1 MASLRVSLLETADRD
16 VLHEGALTVLDEV
29 GVRFESVQARRILAE
44 AGCRVDDDAGR
55 VRFSREL
62 VEWAVD
68 RLRRDVLLAGRD
80 RHRDVVLDGSQT
92 CVVPAGICPYVADKD
107 TGLRRDAS
115 LGDLMDVGLVC
126 DALDEIGALWF
137 PFVPV
142 AESLG
147 RAVDL
152 ASLAGLLSVTGKHIQ
167 GQLVRPED
175 VPVALEMV
183 RLASPEDDHR
193 RRPIFSSLYCPI
205 SPLTHDEEAV
215 EAAMAMAAEH
225 IPILIITLP
234 LAGGTAPVTL
244 AGAVVQNTAETLS
257 AVVLLKLVDEDCPLI
272 LAGTTGIMEMSS
284 GAFSTAVPEIAL
296 MNVAQIELIHSYG
309 APAMSVGYPTD
320 SYGFS
325 HKAGIESMGSGTI
338 TRLARPDMMLGP
350 GNMEA
355 ANTFSLTKLV
365 LDAELLGYSER
376 LLQGMAIDQGHAQV
390 ASICEVGP
398 GGNFLEREETLRF
411 MRAGEHWHP
420 RLLRRTT
427 YAEWENGAANEVA
440 NAKARAEEI
449 LTTHRPPALPSGA
462 EKAIAELLAAVSR

>member
-1 MASLRVSLLETADRD
+1 MTSLRVSLLGSADRD
-16 VLHEGALTVLDEV
+16 LLHESALKVLAEA
-29 GVRFESVQARRILAE
+29 GVRVGSAEARRLLAE
-44 AGCRVDDDAGR
+44 AGCRVDAADDR
-55 VRFSREL
+55 VRYPREL
-62 VEWAVD
+62 VEWAIGSVHGD
-68 RLRRDVLLAGRD
+68 LLLAGRD
-80 RHRDVVLDGSQT
+80 PAKDVVLDGSRT
-92 CVVPAGICPYVADKD
+92 CVVPAGICPYVADME

-115 LGDLMDVGLVC
+115 LGDLTDVGLVC
-126 DALDEIGALWF
+126 DALDEIGALWY
-137 PFVPV
+137 PVVPV
-142 AESLG
+142 AENLG
-147 RAVDL
+147 RAADL
-152 ASLAGLLSVTGKHIQ
+152 ASLATLLSVTGKHIQ

-193 RRPIFSSLYCPI
+193 QRPIFSSLYCPI
-205 SPLTHDEEAV
+205 SPLSHDEEAV
-215 EAAMAMAAEH
+215 EAAMAMAGEH

-244 AGAVVQNTAETLS
+244 AGAVIQNTAETLS

-325 HKAGIESMGSGTI
+325 HKAGVESMGFGTI

-398 GGNFLEREETLRF
+398 GGNFLEREETLSF

-427 YAEWENGAANEVA
+427 SAEWESGAGNEVA
-440 NAKARAEEI
+440 NAKAKAEEI

-462 EKAIAELLAAVSR
+462 EEAIAELLAAVSR